1 MPRVNVDGRTMD
13 YTEYSLHTGPV
24 PLILLAEADEWWK
37 PVAKLMPWDYF
48 IAELAW
54 TGDPDQ
60 VARDT
65 LDFARAMRM
74 PWLHI
79 AGYGAGSR
87 AALLAAAAAPDR
99 VRSLSLIAP
108 AEGVVSEERA
118 LPWQQVA
125 GLATPTLILEP
136 EGASDVIKAVD
147 DRLLESL
154 PNSQPELILD
164 WRLPMSSDLAHRLGA
179 AIVTH
184 IVSAYLGT
192 SPAGVTILRTDA
204 KSAR

>member
-24 PLILLAEADEWWK
+24 PLVLLAEADEWWK

-48 IAELAW
+48 AAELTW
-54 TGDPDQ
+54 VGDPDQ
-60 VARDT
+60 MARDT
-65 LDFARAMRM
+65 LDFARAMKM
-74 PWLHI
+74 PWLHV
-79 AGYGAGSR
+79 AGYGAGAR

-108 AEGVVSEERA
+108 AEGVASGERA
-118 LPWQQVA
+118 LPWQRLA

-136 EGASDVIKAVD
+136 EGASEMIRDMD
-147 DRLLESL
+147 DRLLETL
-154 PNSQPELILD
+154 PNSQPRLVLD
-164 WRLPMSSDLAHRLGA
+164 WQLPMSADLAHRVSV

-184 IVSAYLGT
+184 SVSAYQGT
-192 SPAGVTILRTDA
+192 SPAGVTVLRTDPER
-204 KSAR
+204 AR